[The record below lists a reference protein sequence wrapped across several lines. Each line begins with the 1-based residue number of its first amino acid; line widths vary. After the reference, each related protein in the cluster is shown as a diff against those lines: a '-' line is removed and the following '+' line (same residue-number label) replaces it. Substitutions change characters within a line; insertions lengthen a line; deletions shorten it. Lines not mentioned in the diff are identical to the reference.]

1 MRPEYEELKDEISRL
16 GGTKKIREMLA
27 AGEGTNRQAFIQNKR
42 MVAATPNR
50 VITDPLFKRVRFDV
64 LIAEDAPKIPAPL
77 LLGASGLIRERIIIS
92 GDTQDLTPIEGTSAI
107 GGLLQKSCLLSNP
120 APSST
125 ASAQRSTA

>member
-50 VITDPLFKRVRFDV
+50 VITDPLFKRIRFDV
-64 LIAEDAPKIPAPL
+64 LIAEDATKIPAPL
-77 LLGASGLIRERIIIS
+77 LLGAAGLIRERIIIS
-92 GDTQDLTPIEGTSAI
+92 GNTQDLTPTDGMSAIEG
-107 GGLLQKSCLLSNP
+107 LWQQSCLLSNP
-120 APSST
+120 APSNAT
-125 ASAQRSTA
+125 SA